1 MDDENPE
8 LDKTRLRVQIVI
20 TAVLGGFCI
29 YLIACESQ
37 DSSKIKWAYGII
49 GLLVG
54 YWLK

>member
-1 MDDENPE
+1 MEDENRE
-8 LDKTRLRVQIVI
+8 FARAKLRVQIII
-20 TAVLGGFCI
+20 TAILGGFCI
-29 YLIACESQ
+29 YLIACETQ